1 VRSIAS
7 RMRANLHVRRRA
19 PAWPARLALLVALV
33 AMSGGVVAQAPPA
46 QTLQLCAACHGA
58 DGNSKLPGSPS
69 LAGQPKVFIENQ
81 LVMIRE
87 GLREVA
93 QMRGLLTNIKDEEF
107 TLLAKYFSE
116 QKIAPDTGAVDAAKR
131 TRGAAL
137 SQRGNCGSCHLP
149 DYSGREQMPR
159 LAGQREDFLFASMK
173 EFRDGKATGRD
184 TIMAATLRGLTDA
197 ELADM
202 AHYFA
207 KSSGVPK

>member
-1 VRSIAS
+1 MSNWVRSIAS
-7 RMRANLHVRRRA
+7 RMRVKLLQASRQSA
-19 PAWPARLALLVALV
+19 QQARLLLLALGVSVAGSV
-33 AMSGGVVAQAPPA
+33 AAQSPPA
-46 QTLQLCAACHGA
+46 QTLQLCAACHGV

-69 LAGQPKVFIENQ
+69 LAGQPKIFIENQ

-93 QMRGLLTNIKDEEF
+93 QMKGLLTNIKDEEF

-131 TRGAAL
+131 MRGAAL

-159 LAGQREDFLFASMK
+159 LAGQREDFLLASMK

-184 TIMAATLRGLTDA
+184 TIMAATLRGLS
-197 ELADM
+197 ELVL
-202 AHYFA
+202 
-207 KSSGVPK
+207 SRR